1 MAVLYSIL
9 LFLQNSKKFDCIFI
23 DGLHI
28 YDQVKRDIL
37 NSLKFLNKNGFVLVH
52 DCLPE
57 SLSKQAV
64 PRYRLNWN
72 GDVWKAI
79 VDLRQDPYLEIFTC
93 NIDQGISIIQK
104 KANSNVLKINKKISS
119 LKFEDFYY
127 NYNEF
132 MRVITYEEFKKKY

>member
-1 MAVLYSIL
+1 MEIS
-9 LFLQNSKKFDCIFI
+9 
-23 DGLHI
+23 
-28 YDQVKRDIL
+28 
-37 NSLKFLNKNGFVLVH
+37 
-52 DCLPE
+52 
-57 SLSKQAV
+57 
-64 PRYRLNWN
+64 
-72 GDVWKAI
+72 I